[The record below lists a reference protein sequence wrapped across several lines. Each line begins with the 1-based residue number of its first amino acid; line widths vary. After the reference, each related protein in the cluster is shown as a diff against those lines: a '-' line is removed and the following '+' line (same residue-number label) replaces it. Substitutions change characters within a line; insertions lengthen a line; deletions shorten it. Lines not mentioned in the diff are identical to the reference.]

1 MRRNLI
7 ALYGVQIATFLLP
20 LLTLPLLARNLGPTA
35 LGELAAVQSLFATLG
50 FLLEYG
56 FNFSAT
62 RQMAIHREDRSR
74 VTAILSDVL
83 GAKLLLS
90 VVFLLLSLAIYLF
103 VPVFRSQG
111 LLFWLG
117 FLGALAQGFNLF
129 WFYQGIEKLSWSAS
143 VDVALKFGY
152 TALVLLLVRSP
163 QDAVLVI
170 GLQGLSSLLSLL
182 INGARAR
189 QFVDGLR
196 WSLTGSL
203 GALREGRSLFF
214 FRAVTLFYT
223 SANSA
228 MLRLFAPA
236 ATVAQYS
243 NAERLTNVG
252 FSAFGPLLQVFFP
265 RLSHLVHHD
274 FAEAQR
280 FFRRAL
286 LLIFVISLASAT
298 LGYILAPLAVKLLF
312 GDQFKETVPI
322 FRTLIFNIPLFAISH
337 LFGIHWMV
345 PNGMQKPFNIIVTLA
360 ALTNIFSV
368 LIIVPRYQAQGMAWG
383 VVGCEFLVAALM
395 ITYVLRSGLSPFGR
409 SRVALTS

>member
-7 ALYGVQIATFLLP
+7 SLYGVQIATFLLP
-20 LLTLPLLARNLGPTA
+20 LLSLPVLARGLGPSA
-35 LGELAAVQSLFATLG
+35 LGELAAIQSLFATLG

-56 FNFSAT
+56 FNYSAT
-62 RQMAIHREDRSR
+62 RQIAIHREDRAR
-74 VTAILSDVL
+74 LTTILSDVL
-83 GAKLLLS
+83 GAKVLLS
-90 VVFLLLSLAIYLF
+90 GLFFLLALGIYLF
-103 VPVFRSQG
+103 VPVFRAQG

-143 VDVALKFGY
+143 VDVGLKVGY

-163 QDAVLVI
+163 EDVFLVI
-170 GLQGLSSLLSLL
+170 GLQALSSFLSLM

-189 QFVDGLR
+189 QFVDRLR
-196 WSLTGSL
+196 WSVEGSL
-203 GALREGRSLFF
+203 EALREGRSLFF

-265 RLSHLVHHD
+265 RLSHMVHHD
-274 FAEAQR
+274 LAEAKR
-280 FFRRAL
+280 FFRRSLWIIL
-286 LLIFVISLASAT
+286 LLSVASAAV
-298 LGYILAPLAVKLLF
+298 GYLLAPLAVGLLF
-312 GDQFKETVPI
+312 GDQFADTVPL
-322 FRTLIFNIPLFAISH
+322 FRILLLNIPLLAVSN
-337 LFGIHWMV
+337 LFGLHWMV
-345 PNGMQKPFNIIVTLA
+345 PNGMQKPFNLIVMLA
-360 ALTNIFSV
+360 AALNILSV
-368 LIIVPRYQAQGMAWG
+368 LLIVPTYQAKGMAWG
-383 VVGCEFLVAALM
+383 VVGCEFVVMTLM
-395 ITYVLRSGLSPFGR
+395 IASVLRSGASPFKHMG
-409 SRVALTS
+409 ALVQS